1 MAEPIVIRCRENGP
15 LVIQGPIKVVDHLG
29 NAFTLNPARESYAL
43 CRCGHSKNK
52 PFCDGAHR
60 ECGFQGAELA
70 PAPVQ
75 APPPVTPPP
84 T

>member
-1 MAEPIVIRCRENGP
+1 MADPIVIRCRENGP

-29 NAFTLNPARESYAL
+29 NEFPLNPAKESYSL

-60 ECGFQGAELA
+60 ECGFQGAQLA
-70 PAPVQ
+70 PA
-75 APPPVTPPP
+75 APPVPP
-84 T
+84 TAQP